1 MPNSDTVELLKECDQ
16 GVKMGIESIDD
27 ILPRVDDHNLEKILS
42 DYKTR
47 HEELKDEL
55 EVLLNEV
62 GISGDDPN
70 VMAVGMA
77 KLKTNFKMM
86 MEDSDRTVADLMTD
100 GCDMGIKSL
109 TKYLNQYE
117 SAEEKVKDIT
127 KKIIRVEEDFEED
140 LKKYL

>member
-1 MPNSDTVELLKECDQ
+1 MNNDTIELLKECDQ
-16 GVKMGIESIDD
+16 GVKMGIEAIDD
-27 ILPRVDDHNLEKILS
+27 IMPRVDNHDLEKILS
-42 DYKTR
+42 DYKIR

-55 EVLLNEV
+55 AKMLKEV
-62 GISGDDPN
+62 GISGDEPN
-70 VMAVGMA
+70 LMAVGMS

-86 MEDSDRTVADLMTD
+86 MEESDRTVADLMTD

-127 KKIIRVEEDFEED
+127 KKIIRVESDFEED

>member
-1 MPNSDTVELLKECDQ
+1 MKNSDTIELLKECDQ
-16 GVKMGIESIDD
+16 GVKMGIEAIDEVM
-27 ILPRVDDHNLEKILS
+27 PRVDDQNLEKILS
-42 DYKTR
+42 DYKIR

-55 EVLLNEV
+55 EVLLNDV
-62 GISGDDPN
+62 GISGDEPN
-70 VMAVGMA
+70 IMAKGMS

-127 KKIIRVEEDFEED
+127 KKIIRIESDFEED

>member
-27 ILPRVDDHNLEKILS
+27 ILPRVDGHNLEKILS

-47 HEELKDEL
+47 HEGLKDEL

>member
-1 MPNSDTVELLKECDQ
+1 
-16 GVKMGIESIDD
+16 MGIDAIDD
-27 ILPRVDDHNLEKILS
+27 IMPRVDDRELEKILS
-42 DYKTR
+42 NYKTR

-55 EVLLNEV
+55 AVMMKDAGVPADE
-62 GISGDDPN
+62 PN
-70 VMAVGMA
+70 IMAVGMS

-127 KKIIRVEEDFEED
+127 KKIIRVESDFEED

>member
-27 ILPRVDDHNLEKILS
+27 VLSRVDDHNLEKILS

>member
-1 MPNSDTVELLKECDQ
+1 MNNDTIELLKECDQ
-16 GVKMGIESIDD
+16 GIKMGIEAIDD
-27 ILPRVDDHNLEKILS
+27 IMPRVDNHDLEKILS
-42 DYKTR
+42 DYKIR

-55 EVLLNEV
+55 AKMLKEV
-62 GISGDDPN
+62 GISGDEPN
-70 VMAVGMA
+70 LMAVGMS

-86 MEDSDRTVADLMTD
+86 MEESDRTVADLMTD

-127 KKIIRVEEDFEED
+127 KKIIRVESDFEED

>member
-1 MPNSDTVELLKECDQ
+1 MQNNDTIELLKECDQ
-16 GVKMGIESIDD
+16 GVKMGIEAIDEVM
-27 ILPRVDDHNLEKILS
+27 PRVDDHNLEKILS
-42 DYKTR
+42 DYKIR

-55 EVLLNEV
+55 EVLLNDV
-62 GISGDDPN
+62 GISGDEPN
-70 VMAVGMA
+70 IMAKGMS

-127 KKIIRVEEDFEED
+127 KKIIRIESDFEED

>member
-1 MPNSDTVELLKECDQ
+1 MNNDTIELLKECDQ
-16 GVKMGIESIDD
+16 GIKMGIEAIDD
-27 ILPRVDDHNLEKILS
+27 IMPRVDNHDLEKILS
-42 DYKTR
+42 DYKIR

-55 EVLLNEV
+55 AKMLKEV
-62 GISGDDPN
+62 GISGDEPN
-70 VMAVGMA
+70 LMAVGMS

-86 MEDSDRTVADLMTD
+86 MEESDRTVADLMTD

-117 SAEEKVKDIT
+117 SAEEKVNDIT
-127 KKIIRVEEDFEED
+127 KKIIRVESDFEED

>member
-1 MPNSDTVELLKECDQ
+1 MHNSDTIELLKECDQ
-16 GVKMGIESIDD
+16 GVKMGIDAIDQVM
-27 ILPRVDDHNLEKILS
+27 PRVDDRELEKILS
-42 DYKTR
+42 DYKIR

-55 EVLLNEV
+55 EVLLNDV
-62 GISGDDPN
+62 GISGDEPN
-70 VMAVGMA
+70 IMAKGMS

-117 SAEEKVKDIT
+117 SAEEKIKDIT
-127 KKIIRVEEDFEED
+127 KKIIRVESDFEDD

>member
-1 MPNSDTVELLKECDQ
+1 MNNDTIELLKECDQ
-16 GVKMGIESIDD
+16 GIKMGIEAIDD
-27 ILPRVDDHNLEKILS
+27 IMPRVDNHDLEKILS
-42 DYKTR
+42 DYKIR

-55 EVLLNEV
+55 GKMLKEV
-62 GISGDDPN
+62 GISGDEPN
-70 VMAVGMA
+70 LMAVGMS

-86 MEDSDRTVADLMTD
+86 MEESDRTVADLMTD

-127 KKIIRVEEDFEED
+127 KKIIRVESDFEED